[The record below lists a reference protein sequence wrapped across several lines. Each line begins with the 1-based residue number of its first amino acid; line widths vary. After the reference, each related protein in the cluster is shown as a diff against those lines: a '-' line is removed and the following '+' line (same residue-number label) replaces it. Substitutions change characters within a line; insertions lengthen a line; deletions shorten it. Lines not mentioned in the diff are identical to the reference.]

1 MNFYYGIGFNYQ
13 DIDYDNILDT
23 TTLAIRKGEVIQ
35 VGGDVQPTLI
45 AYEILVDESSELN
58 SLFGTS
64 YNAKQLKLLNLHI
77 PFGIET
83 NISKKINLKTGI
95 SINIPIWNEVTL
107 ENKNRIKFLTGQEK
121 QSPIE
126 KNNSSIFFNNAMYT
140 FDLEISYNIFKR
152 FSLTAN
158 YSHGL
163 NSLMRDLS
171 KTDYEYSFANVGQV
185 NLKSLGIGL
194 KYEFQGKN

>member
-13 DIDYDNILDT
+13 DIDYDNTIDT
-23 TTLAIRKGEVIQ
+23 TTLAVRKGEVIQ
-35 VGGDVQPTLI
+35 IGGDVQPTLI
-45 AYEILVDESSELN
+45 EYETLVEESSELT
-58 SLFGTS
+58 SLFGIS
-64 YNAKQLKLLNLHI
+64 YDAKQLKLINLHI
-77 PFGIET
+77 PFGIEA
-83 NISKKINLKTGI
+83 NISKNINLKTGI
-95 SINIPIWNEVTL
+95 SLNIPIWNEVAL
-107 ENKNRIKFLTGQEK
+107 ENKNRIIFFPGQKK

-126 KNNSSIFFNNAMYT
+126 KNNSSIFFNNTIYT
-140 FDLEISYNIFKR
+140 VDLEISYNIFKR

-163 NSLMRDLS
+163 NSLMEDLS

-194 KYEFQGKN
+194 KYEF